1 MIKNKVH
8 DRYGTVLRRGEAA
21 VLCSLD
27 FPEKGEINRICDKNK
42 VVTRIKITCF
52 LNFIY
57 ILVHILKYPV
67 RSDTSTLLPYPADVM
82 GLFITALVG
91 LPLSCSG
98 RSAAT

>member
-27 FPEKGEINRICDKNK
+27 FPEKGEIDRICDKNK
-42 VVTRIKITCF
+42 VVNGIKITCF

-57 ILVHILKYPV
+57 ILVHILKISGSIWCKGSFV
-67 RSDTSTLLPYPADVM
+67 VSGGCNGA
-82 GLFITALVG
+82 I
-91 LPLSCSG
+91 LSG
-98 RSAAT
+98 